1 MKPLSLADQL
11 FLWLEKRQQP
21 MHVGGLQLFS
31 FPEGVGPKYVTE
43 LADYMRS
50 FEQPLRPFDQRLKT
64 RFGRY
69 YWEKDDHFDLEHH
82 FRHSALPKPGRIRE
96 LLSLV
101 SVKHSALMDRERP
114 MWECHLIEGI
124 QGKRFAVYYKAHHC
138 MIDGV
143 AAMRLTQKMLSEDK
157 NARNLPPIWAM
168 PEAKRKKVV
177 SEVSHESMVN
187 SLMDLMGEA
196 SKQVSTL
203 PTLVREVGHA
213 INQARK
219 NPDYVSAF
227 QAPPSILNKK
237 ITGSRRF
244 AAQSYPLSRFKEIA
258 KQMNATLNDV
268 VLAVCGS
275 ALRSY
280 LISQSALPDKP
291 LIAMVPM
298 SMRKDDSDSGNQ
310 IAMILA
316 SLGTHIAEP
325 GARLQQIQ
333 RSIVDSKQRFQNMSL
348 EEAINYTALMLAP
361 AGLNMVT
368 GLSHRLQA
376 FNVIISNVPGPKN
389 PLYWN
394 GAKLDGMYPVSI
406 PLDRIALNI
415 TLVSYVDQ
423 LEFGFTACRRTLPS
437 MQRLLD
443 YVQEGI
449 EELEAVA
456 GIKH

>member
-1 MKPLSLADQL
+1 MKPLSLPDQL

-21 MHVGGLQLFS
+21 MHVGGLHLYS

-50 FEQPLRPFDQRLKT
+50 FEKPISPFNQRLQT
-64 RFGRY
+64 RLGQY
-69 YWEKDDHFDLEHH
+69 YWVEDEQFDLEHH

-124 QGKRFAVYYKAHHC
+124 QGKRFAMYYKAHHC
-138 MIDGV
+138 MLDGV
-143 AAMRLTQKMLSEDK
+143 AAMRLAMRLLSEDSEQ
-157 NARNLPPIWAM
+157 RNSPPLWALP
-168 PEAKRKKVV
+168 ENKRNSEPRV
-177 SEVSHESMVN
+177 SQDDVISG
-187 SLMDLMGEA
+187 LMRVAGMAG
-196 SKQVSTL
+196 KQISTV
-203 PTLVREVGHA
+203 PTLIREVAHS
-213 INQARK
+213 IKEARR

-227 QAPPSILNKK
+227 EAPPSILNRR

-244 AAQSYPLSRFKEIA
+244 AAQSYSIERFKIVARKA
-258 KQMNATLNDV
+258 KATLNDV
-268 VLAVCGS
+268 VLAVCAS
-275 ALRSY
+275 ALRNY
-280 LISQSALPDKP
+280 LISQQALPTKP

-298 SMRKDDSDSGNQ
+298 SLRHDDSDSGNQ

-316 SLGTHIAEP
+316 NLGTHVADP
-325 GARLQQIQ
+325 AKRLEII
-333 RSIVDSKQRFQNMSL
+333 RSSISDAKTRFSQMTL
-348 EEAINYTALMLAP
+348 EEAINYTALTLAP
-361 AGLNMVT
+361 AGLNMLT
-368 GLSHRLQA
+368 GISHKLQA
-376 FNVIISNVPGPKN
+376 FNVVISNVPGPKKH
-389 PLYWN
+389 LYWN
-394 GAKLDGMYPVSI
+394 GAKLEGMYPVSI

-443 YVQEGI
+443 YVDTGI
-449 EELEAVA
+449 EELEIAY
-456 GIKH
+456 GLR

>member
-1 MKPLSLADQL
+1 MKPLSLADQV

-21 MHVGGLQLFS
+21 MHVGGLHLFS

-50 FEQPLRPFDQRLKT
+50 YEKPITPFNQRLKT
-64 RFGRY
+64 RFGQY
-69 YWEKDDHFDLEHH
+69 YWEQDTQFDLEHH

-124 QGKRFAVYYKAHHC
+124 QGRRFAMYYKAHHC
-138 MIDGV
+138 MLDGV
-143 AAMRLTQKMLSEDK
+143 AAMRLTMKLLSESPDQ
-157 NARNLPPIWAM
+157 RNSPPLWALP
-168 PEAKRKKVV
+168 ERQRKTPLGV
-177 SEVSHESMVN
+177 SREGIAA
-187 SLMDLMGEA
+187 SLAALAGEA
-196 SKQVSTL
+196 GKQISTV
-203 PTLVREVGHA
+203 PTLIREVGHA
-213 INQARK
+213 LNQARS
-219 NPDYVSAF
+219 NPDYVSVF
-227 QAPPSILNKK
+227 QAPPSILNKR

-244 AAQSYPLSRFKEIA
+244 AAQSYPKERFTAIA
-258 KQMNATLNDV
+258 KKTGATLNDV
-268 VLAVCGS
+268 VMAVCGS
-275 ALRSY
+275 ALRNY
-280 LISQSALPDKP
+280 LISQQALPTKP

-298 SMRKDDSDSGNQ
+298 SMRHDDSDSGNQ

-316 SLGTHIAEP
+316 NLGTHIADP
-325 GARLQQIQ
+325 AQRLNII
-333 RSIVDSKQRFQNMSL
+333 RGSIKDAKERFSQMSL

-361 AGLNMVT
+361 AGLNMLM
-368 GLSHRLQA
+368 GLSNKLQA
-376 FNVIISNVPGPKN
+376 FNVVISNVPGPKK

-394 GAKLDGMYPVSI
+394 GAKLEGMYPVSI

-443 YVQEGI
+443 YVESGI
-449 EELEAVA
+449 EELEIAS
-456 GIKH
+456 GIK

>member
-443 YVQEGI
+443 YVQDGI